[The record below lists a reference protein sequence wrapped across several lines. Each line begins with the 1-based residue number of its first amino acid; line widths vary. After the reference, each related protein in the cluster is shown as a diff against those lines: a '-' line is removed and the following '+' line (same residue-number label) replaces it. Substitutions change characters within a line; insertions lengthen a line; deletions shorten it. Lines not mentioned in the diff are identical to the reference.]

1 MRYLFF
7 LSAVAAL
14 GADLSPVALVEAG
27 HFKRARAIMEQRY
40 KANPKDPETLWLL
53 SLLKQEFHDLNASLD
68 LAERAL
74 AANPKE
80 PRYHL
85 RVAEAAGESAEKGNP
100 FRQLSLGRRFKKE
113 IDATLA
119 LDPNN
124 VDALGP
130 LMEYY
135 LQAPSIMGG
144 DKTLAHAIPA
154 RIMRVDPVAGYFAQV
169 RLAGFDKQPGR
180 FEELYRKAVEARP
193 SSAAARVGL
202 ANYLASGGV
211 KKFDEAAQQAREAIR
226 IDADRVAGH
235 TALAA
240 ILVEQ
245 AKWRELDEALAAAE
259 KAIPDNLGPYFS
271 AAARCLARDVEL
283 PRAEGY
289 LRKYLAQEPE
299 PNMASPARAHLV
311 LGRLLY
317 KQGRKSEA
325 VAEFQ
330 TAVKLDPESPAKQE
344 LKNLK

>member
-1 MRYLFF
+1 MRYLLFVTA
-7 LSAVAAL
+7 LAAL
-14 GADLSPVALVEAG
+14 AAGPSPVALVEAG
-27 HFKRARAIMEQRY
+27 HFKRALPLVEQRY
-40 KANPKDPETLWLL
+40 KANPKDPEALWLL

-68 LAERAL
+68 LAEKAL

-80 PRYHL
+80 PRYHV

-100 FRQLSLGRRFKKE
+100 LHQLSMGRRFKKE
-113 IDATLA
+113 IDAALA
-119 LDPNN
+119 LDPND
-124 VDALGP
+124 VEALQP
-130 LMEYY
+130 LIEYY

-144 DKTLAHAIPA
+144 DKAKAHAIPA
-154 RIMRVDPVAGYFAQV
+154 QITRVDPVEGYFAQV
-169 RLAGFDKQPGR
+169 RLASFDRQPGR

-193 SSAAARVGL
+193 ASVDARVGL

-211 KKFDEAAQQAREAIR
+211 KKFDEAAQHAREAIR
-226 IDADRVAGH
+226 IDPDRVGGH

-259 KAIPDNLGPYFS
+259 KAIPDNLAPYFS

-289 LRKYLAQEPE
+289 LRKYLSQEPE
-299 PNMASPARAHLV
+299 PNMASPARAHLL
-311 LGRLLY
+311 LGRVLN

-325 VAEFQ
+325 IAEFQ
-330 TAVKLDPESPAKQE
+330 TAVRLDPESPAKLE
-344 LKNLK
+344 LKNPK

>member
-1 MRYLFF
+1 MRYLLFF
-7 LSAVAAL
+7 SALAAL
-14 GADLSPVALVEAG
+14 AADPSTVALVEAG
-27 HFKRARAIMEQRY
+27 HFKRALPIVEQRY

-68 LAERAL
+68 LAEKAL

-80 PRYHL
+80 PRYHV

-100 FRQLSLGRRFKKE
+100 LHQLSMGRRFKKE
-113 IDATLA
+113 IDAALA

-135 LQAPSIMGG
+135 LQAPSLMGG
-144 DKTLAHAIPA
+144 DKAQAHAIPA
-154 RIMRVDPVAGYFAQV
+154 RIMRTDPVEGYFAEV
-169 RLAGFDKQPGR
+169 RLASFDKQPGR

-193 SSAAARVGL
+193 ASAEAHAAL
-202 ANYLASGGV
+202 ANYLAGGV
-211 KKFDEAAQQAREAIR
+211 KKFGEAEQHAREAIR
-226 IDADRVAGH
+226 IDADRVGGH
-235 TALAA
+235 SVLAA
-240 ILVEQ
+240 TLVEQ

-271 AAARCLARDVEL
+271 AASRCLVRGVEL
-283 PRAEGY
+283 PRAERY
-289 LRKYLAQEPE
+289 LRKYLSQEPE
-299 PNMASPARAHLV
+299 PNMPSPAFAHLQ
-311 LGRLLY
+311 LGRALN

-330 TAVKLDPESPAKQE
+330 TAVKLNPESPAKQE